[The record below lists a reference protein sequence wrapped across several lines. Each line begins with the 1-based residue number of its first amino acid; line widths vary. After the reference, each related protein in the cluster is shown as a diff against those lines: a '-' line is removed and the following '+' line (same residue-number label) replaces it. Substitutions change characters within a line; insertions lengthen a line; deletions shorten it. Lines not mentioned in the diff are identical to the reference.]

1 MFDRKLGLLL
11 AILYAVNCT
20 AITTFARP
28 QSQTKPADQTEAV
41 RLRTELIQVQV
52 VVTDKQ
58 GRIIENLKR
67 DDFELMEQ
75 GHPQEV
81 SFFSLERVG
90 ILPSSPNVPGGET
103 VVNPQSSTT
112 GTATPSRSI
121 LFFLDTL
128 HLSGP
133 SFPDRSSPVR
143 RRTSRDRRS
152 ETIRVRASRSGRR
165 GWCAWRPARRSRPP
179 PDRRRCRC

>member
-1 MFDRKLGLLL
+1 MFDRNFGLLL

-81 SFFSLERVG
+81 SFFSLERVR
-90 ILPSSPNVPGGET
+90 IFHE
-103 VVNPQSSTT
+103 PQ
-112 GTATPSRSI
+112 RS
-121 LFFLDTL
+121 
-128 HLSGP
+128 
-133 SFPDRSSPVR
+133 
-143 RRTSRDRRS
+143 
-152 ETIRVRASRSGRR
+152 RR
-165 GWCAWRPARRSRPP
+165 GN
-179 PDRRRCRC
+179 RC